1 MVTISNEDYKE
12 LCRFVS
18 HVRDKV
24 QKGEKISKLWTEVS
38 AKRIWK
44 MMDKVTKK
52 QAKTLED

>member
-18 HVRDKV
+18 HVHEKV
-24 QKGEKISKLWTEVS
+24 KKGEKISKLWTEIS

-44 MMDKVTKK
+44 MMDKV
-52 QAKTLED
+52 AKRG